1 MPKSSTPNSQLD
13 RLQERELARGLVKND
28 FIQDDV
34 SDDDEEEIYITPNA
48 VHKVGAVK
56 DDEESEGASEP
67 ENADDFDDN
76 DAENNVE
83 DDEDDLEV
91 VETGNVGNAGNDE
104 VGEEDVIEVS
114 NEEVSGSKDVRGEP
128 EKRTLTPVQNPVRI
142 AIASQGHDSGKNY
155 QIVKYLCLA
164 FLIC

>member
-76 DAENNVE
+76 DAENKENPNRRFLQCPGSVTVQVLKKLIM
-83 DDEDDLEV
+83 DKYSLDQNFLV
-91 VETGNVGNAGNDE
+91 
-104 VGEEDVIEVS
+104 DVIYKEDLLPED
-114 NEEVSGSKDVRGEP
+114 NTLIDVAYSYNWR
-128 EKRTLTPVQNPVRI
+128 KVNI
-142 AIASQGHDSGKNY
+142 KHKSFY
-155 QIVKYLCLA
+155 
-164 FLIC
+164 